1 MHIVLI
7 LVVVVAIA
15 AYVLMSQNRE
25 GEQALAPDGGS
36 AETAA
41 ISQAFAYLSRGKLLF
56 KSRDADAREIHSEY
70 VQQLID
76 KREKNQRLHGWK

>member
-25 GEQALAPDGGS
+25 GEQAMAPDGAPPRLPLS
-36 AETAA
+36 VRHSP
-41 ISQAFAYLSRGKLLF
+41 ISVGASCFSSRATRMRGKYTANT
-56 KSRDADAREIHSEY
+56 SSS
-70 VQQLID
+70 
-76 KREKNQRLHGWK
+76 